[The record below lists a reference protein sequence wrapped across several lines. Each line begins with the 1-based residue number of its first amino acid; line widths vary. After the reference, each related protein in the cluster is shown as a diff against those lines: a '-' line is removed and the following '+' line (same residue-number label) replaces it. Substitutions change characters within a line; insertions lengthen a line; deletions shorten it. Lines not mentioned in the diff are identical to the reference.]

1 MSASLAAS
9 ARLVASEF
17 EEVTGRV
24 SHTTQPR
31 DEPERRPS
39 LRHRTSAV
47 ASIVCLAGALVLG
60 LFGAVRGMPEVLVPL
75 ALGLVAMWCAW
86 KALSHWALRRAVYA
100 AAGAVTASAAILDAA
115 LFTSQ
120 FPSMLAAVVLLA
132 LAAVLAGSALSWAH
146 QPAGRLVGPARHP
159 VLIVNPRSGG
169 GAAARAGVADEARR
183 RGIRVIELSQG
194 DDLAEIARRAARG
207 GADAL
212 GMAGGDGSLA
222 LVAGVAMEAH
232 IPFVC
237 VPAGTRNH
245 FALDLGLDRNDP
257 IGALDAFGE
266 AVQRRIDVAAVNG
279 RRFLNNVSI
288 GAYGEVVASED
299 YRDNKIGVALQT
311 LPDLIG
317 PNAEPLDLRFT
328 DGTGTE
334 HPSAVVI
341 HVSNNSYDLG
351 PHLGFGSRPSL
362 IDGELGV
369 VAVVKEGDLV
379 PPRVISW
386 QVARFVVE
394 SDVVVLS
401 GIDGEFVELAPPV
414 RFDVEPMALRVRMS
428 RDALGV
434 SPAAKRP
441 SLTARTLRRLVA
453 VARGRYPLD
462 DVTRLREAPAR

>member
-1 MSASLAAS
+1 M
-9 ARLVASEF
+9 
-17 EEVTGRV
+17 
-24 SHTTQPR
+24 P
-31 DEPERRPS
+31 
-39 LRHRTSAV
+39 
-47 ASIVCLAGALVLG
+47 G
-60 LFGAVRGMPEVLVPL
+60 L
-75 ALGLVAMWCAW
+75 
-86 KALSHWALRRAVYA
+86 
-100 AAGAVTASAAILDAA
+100 
-115 LFTSQ
+115 
-120 FPSMLAAVVLLA
+120 
-132 LAAVLAGSALSWAH
+132 
-146 QPAGRLVGPARHP
+146 
-159 VLIVNPRSGG
+159 
-169 GAAARAGVADEARR
+169 ADEARR
-183 RGIRVIELSQG
+183 RGIDVIELAQG
-194 DDLAEIARRAARG
+194 DDLAEVARRAARG

-266 AVQRRIDVAAVNG
+266 AVQRRIDVAVVNG

-288 GAYGEVVASED
+288 GAYGEVVSSED

-351 PHLGFGSRPSL
+351 PNLGFGSRPEPHRRRARHR
-362 IDGELGV
+362 GGRERARPG
-369 VAVVKEGDLV
+369 AATGDLV
-379 PPRVISW
+379 AAWRASRSSPTWS
-386 QVARFVVE
+386 
-394 SDVVVLS
+394 VLS
-401 GIDGEFVELAPPV
+401 GIDGEFVELESPV
-414 RFDVEPMALRVRMS
+414 RFESSRLALRVRMS